1 MAVRGSTRRFPG
13 RAALACIG
21 LTVIA
26 WALVPFVG
34 TALNAAA
41 HHRIFLGVDGYYTQD
56 QLQYLA
62 FIRDGHSG
70 LIPNLYGGA
79 GSAVFVDPVWS
90 LSGIV
95 QGLAGVSGV
104 AIMAFWKLVSVAAL
118 LGGVGWLVL
127 KHIPASQPARRAAAL
142 ALSLFGGLAPCA
154 AVVFAS
160 RPSSLVHDGNVFIP
174 VANLWGYAPIAI
186 AIALMPLAVEGIRKI
201 ADGQGN
207 RRWVLVT
214 AGTCMVISWL
224 HPWQGATL
232 LLAFGVL
239 LVWRCRD
246 SVGAGRPPLASARAT
261 LADHAPAAIATGVG
275 CAVPIAYYVLLGR
288 FNTDWANFS
297 QTDSAA
303 PALGISRP
311 MLWWCVLPLVA
322 VAYLTLRA
330 ARTDPR
336 LRGLVAWLLGAL
348 LLLALRP
355 PAQVHALSGIAI
367 PLGVLVVRTWPARGG
382 RRLRVIAA
390 VGLAATAATFVAYG
404 VDAISTVLSPAVTNF
419 SELAPSDARA
429 VLVAARLAGERPI
442 LSPQRL
448 GDVIPALVDHATW
461 VGNQFWTPDWFIR
474 KRAAAALFDVEAP
487 AAAEVR
493 SVVRSSGARAIIEP
507 CGYPAR
513 LEPAL
518 RQLGF
523 GELRIG
529 CARVY
534 AIGLRD

>member
-1 MAVRGSTRRFPG
+1 VA
-13 RAALACIG
+13 
-21 LTVIA
+21 
-26 WALVPFVG
+26 PFVLI
-34 TALNAAA
+34 ALNAAA
-41 HHRIFLGVDGYYTQD
+41 HHRIFLGADGYYPWD

-70 LIPNLYGGA
+70 LIPDLYGGA
-79 GSAVFVDPVWS
+79 GSAVFVDPIWS

-95 QGLAGVSGV
+95 HGLAGVSGV
-104 AIMAFWKLVSVAAL
+104 AIMAFWNVVGIAAL
-118 LGGVGWLVL
+118 LGGVGWLVFR
-127 KHIPASQPARRAAAL
+127 HIPARQPARRAAAL

-160 RPSSLVHDGNVFIP
+160 QPSALIHYANILIP
-174 VANLWGYAPIAI
+174 VANLWDYAPIAI
-186 AIALMPLAVEGIRKI
+186 AIALMPVAVEGMRMI
-201 ADGQGN
+201 ASGQGN
-207 RRWVLVT
+207 RRAVLAT
-214 AGTCMVISWL
+214 AGTCLVVSWL

-239 LVWRCRD
+239 LVWRWQNT
-246 SVGAGRPPLASARAT
+246 VGTGRPPIAAARAM
-261 LADHAPAAIATGVG
+261 LSDHAPVAIAIGACG
-275 CAVPIAYYVLLGR
+275 AAPIAYYVLLGR
-288 FNTDWANFS
+288 LNADWASFS

-303 PALGISRP
+303 LGIPAP

-322 VAYLTLRA
+322 VACVTVRA
-330 ARTDPR
+330 ARKDPR

-355 PAQVHALSGIAI
+355 PAQVHALGGVAI
-367 PLGVLVVRTWPARGG
+367 PLGVLMVRTWPARGG

-390 VGLAATAATFVAYG
+390 VGLAATAATFAAYG
-404 VDAISTVLSPAVTNF
+404 VNAFSTVLSPAVTNY
-419 SELAPSDARA
+419 SELAPSNQRA
-429 VLVAARLAGERPI
+429 VLVAARLAGGRPI
-442 LSPQRL
+442 LSPERL

-461 VGNQFWTPDWFIR
+461 VGNQFWTRDWDSR
-474 KRAAAALFDVEAP
+474 STAAAALFESEAP
-487 AAAEVR
+487 TAAQVR
-493 SVVRSSGARAIIEP
+493 SVVRSSGTRAIIEP